1 MRKRLGD
8 HGATAAKLLFT
19 AAVLAIGIQ
28 VTGQPSATPTA
39 PLAKP
44 AAAAPKPR
52 IVEAAMTTAA
62 PAPAPAPAPAVNPD
76 FVVKRVLPISGPLK
90 FGDYHWDVE
99 GVPEGQV
106 IITVDLAAE
115 TISVFRAGYEIGAA
129 AIIYGE
135 DGKPT
140 PLGVFPITQK
150 KARHISNIYGA
161 PMPYMMRL
169 TNDGVAIHG
178 SDHVEWG
185 SATRG
190 CIGIPVD
197 FARLVFGQAKLGD
210 IVIITNG
217 KMLDMGQPIIGA

>member
-28 VTGQPSATPTA
+28 VTGRPSDA
-39 PLAKP
+39 PHAPAAKP
-44 AAAAPKPR
+44 AVAAAAPKPR
-52 IVEAAMTTAA
+52 VVEAAMS
-62 PAPAPAPAPAVNPD
+62 APAPAPAVNPD
-76 FVVKRVLPISGPLK
+76 FVVKRVLPISEPLK

-99 GVPEGQV
+99 GVPDGQV

-140 PLGVFPITQK
+140 PLGVFPITEK

-169 TNDGVAIHG
+169 TNDGVSIHG

-197 FARLVFGQAKLGD
+197 FARLVFGQAKIGD

-217 KMLDMGQPIIGA
+217 KMLDTGQPIIGA